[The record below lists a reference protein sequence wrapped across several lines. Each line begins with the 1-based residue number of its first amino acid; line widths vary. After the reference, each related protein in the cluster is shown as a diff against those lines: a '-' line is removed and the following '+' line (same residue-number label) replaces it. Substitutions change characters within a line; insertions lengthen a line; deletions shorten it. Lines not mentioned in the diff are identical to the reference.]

1 MRVILASASPRRRA
15 LLELLGWEVEVRP
28 THASEIGLELLA
40 PAEQAMALAA
50 RKVAA
55 LLPHLPAD
63 VPAIAADTLVV
74 HSGSVLGKPTSPEEA
89 AQFLYRLSGSWHSV
103 YTGVALAV
111 GQRLWLFY
119 EHTAVRFHALSPS
132 VVERYI
138 ASGAPFD
145 KAGGYGAQDLIG
157 LVGIAE
163 IHGDF
168 YNVMGL
174 PVQKLAQYVQA
185 IVGTV

>member
-15 LLELLGWEVEVRP
+15 LLELLGWEVEVQP
-28 THASEIGLELLA
+28 TQAAEVGLEFLP

-55 LLPHLPAD
+55 LLPALPLDRVAL
-63 VPAIAADTLVV
+63 AADTLVV
-74 HSGSVLGKPTSPEEA
+74 HAGTVLGKPTSPEEA

-103 YTGVALAV
+103 YTGVALATA
-111 GQRLWLFY
+111 QKLWLFY
-119 EHTAVRFHALSPS
+119 EHTAVRFHALPPS

-185 IVGTV
+185 LFRSV